1 MFENLIENIEDIQ
14 REIIKINSSFDDLIK
29 YIDEN
34 SHINE
39 SGLISLIISNLN
51 KKITNLLKLRNN
63 LFYFLDKNSKILN
76 KLTFE
81 EKKVIEEINLFLFNE
96 NQKNLKVLEYLE
108 ENHNFLLKKIDSDIS
123 YFENLK
129 NIRFNGNNLDILLV
143 INREIMSLIQD
154 KEIELDK
161 FLLIKSKYKI
171 ILNLLKNKLNNKN
184 ITIKKGILAG
194 IGISIAT
201 ALTLGLYNP
210 KTEETHNQELN
221 QISQIK
227 EETINRDI
235 NKPKRIL
242 DNNKTIILNNNSFKS
257 NKLEFEKDI
266 NSKLKEESS
275 DDFNSKFNDEQ
286 KTYLLE
292 FEKKFEKDKNK
303 YINKLQTENILD
315 KNNNLKLS
323 YINSRLIPIFTNL
336 AKKEDINLNLVLFMS
351 LIESTFGKQNK
362 SDIGAIGPLQVMPF
376 VMKANCYKSYIYKIN
391 KFGKKTGEK
400 NFYSDLFL
408 QIIAGMR
415 EIKNIAKQYN
425 IDISYNSKY
434 INKYNL
440 IMISSSYNSG
450 RTNMRNKPYKLIE
463 NKETYGHSLKMLA
476 LNEVVKKIQ

>member
-1 MFENLIENIEDIQ
+1 MFKELIDNITSIQ
-14 REIIKINSSFDDLIK
+14 IEI
-29 YIDEN
+29 
-34 SHINE
+34 
-39 SGLISLIISNLN
+39 
-51 KKITNLLKLRNN
+51 RN
-63 LFYFLDKNSKILN
+63 YEKEFLDLLNYIQTNSQQKQD
-76 KLTFE
+76 F
-81 EKKVIEEINLFLFNE
+81 EINLILSGIKNRVEKVNKNKLYLEKLISINFTLQSKFKDIQLVKFKELIIDIYKE
-96 NQKNLKVLEYLE
+96 NQYLLKYLDADTKYLLNLEVLLDNKDYKGIFKENNEKYINLKIKNNRIILYLNNRIIEY
-108 ENHNFLLKKIDSDIS
+108 NRINIS
-123 YFENLK
+123 LK
-129 NIRFNGNNLDILLV
+129 NIPGF
-143 INREIMSLIQD
+143 
-154 KEIELDK
+154 
-161 FLLIKSKYKI
+161 
-171 ILNLLKNKLNNKN
+171 N

-210 KTEETHNQELN
+210 KTEEVHNQELN

-242 DNNKTIILNNNSFKS
+242 DNNKTIILDNNSFKS

-286 KTYLLE
+286 KKYLLE
-292 FEKKFEKDKNK
+292 FEKKFEKDKNI

-376 VMKANCYKSYIYKIN
+376 VMKANCYKFYIYKIN

-440 IMISSSYNSG
+440 IIISSSYNSG